1 MHLHIQILLTFK
13 SHRRDIGLSLLAMWR
28 HPNSLRRLVRTP
40 DGRLVPRGPASR
52 LPRTSIDDPII
63 LDTDILEETMQKQH
77 LRRTEKCANIDGGE
91 DTNSGSCHLNHNI
104 MLGDLLWVR
113 ISDCSWWPAQIMN
126 TDISGNDKSNKN
138 IEGKAMVRLYGS
150 YHYLF
155 VDPENCRSEFENVLK
170 ENNCSYK
177 LILEKA
183 LEKETSLIEP
193 DAIEKGE
200 FSGSNGLEVASQH
213 VRKLKTSHKAVPVSA
228 GVVVRKSHDTI
239 VQLTRATK
247 KAINEASMLKE
258 PKQDVN
264 RRTREG
270 SDSGIKV
277 YIRRS
282 PRVRT
287 QQMDLEQTHNFSQ
300 KVYIRRSPRVRT
312 QQMDL
317 EQKVNSG
324 FPNIKTPRKKGN
336 ISCGAVE
343 PNSAG
348 TSIGKSSALKKASEG
363 ASKDRTVMLGGCK
376 QNKKTSEPCSVISL
390 EKSQDHS
397 ARQMRVMRGLA
408 LAAPIG
414 SPFHRNGFVS
424 QVK

>member
-1 MHLHIQILLTFK
+1 
-13 SHRRDIGLSLLAMWR
+13 MWR
-28 HPNSLRRLVRTP
+28 HPHSLRRLVRTP

-63 LDTDILEETMQKQH
+63 LDTDTIEETMQKQH

-104 MLGDLLWVR
+104 MLGDLLWVK
-113 ISDCSWWPAQIMN
+113 INDCSWWPAQIMN
-126 TDISGNDKSNKN
+126 TDISGSDRSNKN

-150 YHYLF
+150 YHYLV
-155 VDPENCRSEFENVLK
+155 VDPENCRAEFENVLK

-183 LEKETSLIEP
+183 LEKDISLIEP
-193 DAIEKGE
+193 DAIEKGK
-200 FSGSNGLEVASQH
+200 FSGFNGLEVASQH

-228 GVVVRKSHDTI
+228 GVAVRKSHDTI
-239 VQLTRATK
+239 VRLTRETK
-247 KAINEASMLKE
+247 KAINEASVVKE

-264 RRTREG
+264 RRTQEG
-270 SDSGIKV
+270 NDSGIKV

-287 QQMDLEQTHNFSQ
+287 QQMDLEQT
-300 KVYIRRSPRVRT
+300 
-312 QQMDL
+312 
-317 EQKVNSG
+317 VNSG
-324 FPNIKTPRKKGN
+324 SPNLKIPIKKGN

-376 QNKKTSEPCSVISL
+376 QNKKTSEPRSVISL